1 MQASS
6 RRSLLYLI
14 ERFKRRW
21 DMVKTW
27 TIAGANI
34 AATLVAGTLAV
45 NAGTAQSEKATGVVS
60 PGPAA
65 ETTEHEM
72 KLAAAR
78 EAAKQLLL
86 VMDTEKAGR
95 VSKQEWMKFME
106 AEFDRLDV
114 NHNGELDVKE
124 LTKSRVRYR
133 ASVGK

>member
-1 MQASS
+1 
-6 RRSLLYLI
+6 
-14 ERFKRRW
+14 
-21 DMVKTW
+21 MVKTW
-27 TIAGANI
+27 TLAGANI

-45 NAGTAQSEKATGVVS
+45 NAATAQSEKATGVVS
-60 PGPAA
+60 PGPAS

-72 KLAAAR
+72 KVAAAR

-86 VMDTEKAGR
+86 VLDTEKSGR

-133 ASVGK
+133 AWVGK